1 MLDNIY
7 LRREAGVEAL
17 GWAEDRKLELK
28 VKAEELAAT
37 TPWQDQVMKSKA
49 ITLLDEVDL
58 LLKIVDVVLVLV
70 CVLLVVKK

>member
-1 MLDNIY
+1 MLENIY

-17 GWAEDRKLELK
+17 GWAEDRKLEL
-28 VKAEELAAT
+28 T

-49 ITLLDEVDL
+49 ITLMDEVDL
-58 LLKIVDVVLVLV
+58 LLKIVHVVLLLV